1 MNVYYFKVGPKLAL
15 LELLTK
21 FVMIMKDPSRPWDG
35 MWDSKAHQKL
45 DKKENMFSIAQKAFK
60 HVRFLK

>member
-35 MWDSKAHQKL
+35 MWDSQAHQKL
-45 DKKENMFSIAQKAFK
+45 DKKENMFSIAKKPLNMLDF
-60 HVRFLK
+60 

>member
-1 MNVYYFKVGPKLAL
+1 
-15 LELLTK
+15 
-21 FVMIMKDPSRPWDG
+21 MKDTSRPWDG